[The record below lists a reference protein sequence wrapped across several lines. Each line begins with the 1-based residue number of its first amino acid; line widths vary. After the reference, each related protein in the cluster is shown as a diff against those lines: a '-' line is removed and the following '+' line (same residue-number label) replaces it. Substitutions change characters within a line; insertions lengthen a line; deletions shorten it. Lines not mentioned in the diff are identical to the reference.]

1 MRGEILACGTELL
14 MGEIVDT
21 NSAYLAARLPATG
34 VHVQHVSLVG
44 DRMED
49 LVAAFRRGA
58 ERSDVILTTGGLGPT
73 PDDLTREAIAA
84 ALGEDLAVDPQLLV
98 HLERTFQARGTAMPE
113 GNIKQA
119 TRIPSAQS
127 LPNPMGTAPGWW
139 VEKDGLTIVAMPG
152 VPPELER
159 MWLHEVAPRL
169 RQRQQGVVILSRT
182 LKTFG
187 YAESA
192 ISDQLRG
199 LFGRENPYLGIYA
212 KVDGIQLRIIAR
224 GDTEADARR
233 LLEPLEAD
241 IRRILG
247 PAIWGVDDET
257 METRLGD
264 LLRQRGMSLAVMES
278 CTGGLLAS
286 IVTDVPG
293 SSDYFLGGVITYA
306 TEAKSAYG
314 VDPALIE
321 RHGVVSAPVAQA
333 MAQAVRARFGADVGV
348 GITGAAGPD
357 ALGDAAPGTVYTGVA
372 WEGGEAGTSNRYPP
386 NRPLVKRRAVGQALL
401 LVYRTLL
408 ERGA

>member
-1 MRGEILACGTELL
+1 MRGEVLSCGTELL

-34 VHVQHVSLVG
+34 VELRHVSVVG

-49 LVAAFRRGA
+49 LVEAFQRGIA
-58 ERSDVILTTGGLGPT
+58 RSDVILTTGGLGPT

-84 ALGEDLAVDPQLLV
+84 AVGEELSVDPDLLA
-98 HLERTFQARGTAMPE
+98 HLQRTFQRRGTAMPE

-119 TRIPSAQS
+119 TLIPSGQS

-139 VEKDGLTIVAMPG
+139 VEKDGVTIVAMPG

-159 MWLHEVAPRL
+159 MWLHEVEPRL
-169 RQRQQGVVILSRT
+169 RARQQGVVILSRT

-192 ISDQLRG
+192 ISDSLRS

-212 KVDGIQLRIIAR
+212 KSDGIQLRIIAR
-224 GDTEADARR
+224 GETDADARG
-233 LLEPLEAD
+233 LLQPMEED

-257 METRLGD
+257 MEARLGD
-264 LLRQRGMSLAVMES
+264 LLRQRGLSLAVMES
-278 CTGGLLAS
+278 CTGGLMAS
-286 IVTDVPG
+286 TITDVPG
-293 SSDYFLGGVITYA
+293 SSDYFRGGVVTYVN
-306 TEAKSAYG
+306 EAKSAHG
-314 VDPALIE
+314 VDPALID
-321 RHGVVSAPVAQA
+321 RHGVVSAPVAEA
-333 MAQAVRARFGADVGV
+333 MARAARGQLGADVGV

-357 ALGDAAPGTVYTGVA
+357 GLGDAAPGTVYTGVA
-372 WEGGEAGTSNRYPP
+372 WDGGSASSSNRYPP

-408 ERGA
+408 ERGV

>member
-1 MRGEILACGTELL
+1 MRGEVLACGTELL

-34 VHVQHVSLVG
+34 VELRHVSLVG

-49 LVAAFRRGA
+49 LVEAFQRGVS
-58 ERSDVILTTGGLGPT
+58 RSEVIFTTGGLGPT

-84 ALGEDLAVDPQLLV
+84 ALGEEMEVDPQLLA
-98 HLERTFQARGTAMPE
+98 HLERTFQRRGTAMPE

-139 VEKDGLTIVAMPG
+139 VEKDGVTIVAMPG

-159 MWLHEVAPRL
+159 MWLYEVEPRL

-192 ISDQLRG
+192 ISDQLRS

-212 KVDGIQLRIIAR
+212 KSDGIQLRIIAR
-224 GDTEADARR
+224 GETEADARQ
-233 LLEPLEAD
+233 LLQPLEEE

-257 METRLGD
+257 MEARLGE

-278 CTGGLLAS
+278 CTGGLMAS
-286 IVTDVPG
+286 TITDVPG
-293 SSDYFLGGVITYA
+293 SSDYFRGGVITYVN
-306 TEAKSAYG
+306 EAKSAYG
-314 VDPALIE
+314 VDSALIE
-321 RHGVVSAPVAQA
+321 QHGVVSAPVAEA
-333 MAQAVRARFGADVGV
+333 MAQAIRAQLGADVGV

-357 ALGDAAPGTVYTGVA
+357 GLGDAAPGTVYTSVA
-372 WEGGEAGTSNRYPP
+372 WEGGSASTNNRYPP

-408 ERGA
+408 ERAH

>member
-49 LVAAFRRGA
+49 LVEAFRRGA
-58 ERSDVILTTGGLGPT
+58 QRSDVILTTGGLGPT
-73 PDDLTREAIAA
+73 PDDLTREAIASA
-84 ALGEDLAVDPQLLV
+84 VGEELAVDPDLLA
-98 HLERTFQARGTAMPE
+98 HLQRTFQRRGTAMPE
-113 GNIKQA
+113 GNVKQA
-119 TRIPSAQS
+119 TLIPSAQS
-127 LPNPMGTAPGWW
+127 VPNPMGTAPGWW
-139 VEKDGLTIVAMPG
+139 VEKNGVTIVAMPG

-159 MWLHEVAPRL
+159 MWLHEVEPRL
-169 RQRQQGVVILSRT
+169 RERQQGVIILSRT

-192 ISDQLRG
+192 ISDQLHG

-224 GDTEADARR
+224 GETDAEARR

-241 IRRILG
+241 IRRVLG

-264 LLRQRGMSLAVMES
+264 LLRQRRLSIAVMES
-278 CTGGLLAS
+278 CTGGLMAS
-286 IVTDVPG
+286 TITDVPG
-293 SSDYFLGGVITYA
+293 SSEYFLGGVVTYA
-306 TEAKSAYG
+306 TEAKSAYD
-314 VDPALIE
+314 VDPALIQ
-321 RHGVVSAPVAQA
+321 RHGVVSAPVAEA
-333 MAQAVRARFGADVGV
+333 MADAVRARLGSDVGV

-357 ALGDAAPGTVYTGVA
+357 ALGDAPPGTVYTGVA
-372 WEGGEAGTSNRYPP
+372 WDGGTASTVNRYPP

-408 ERGA
+408 ERGP

>member
-34 VHVQHVSLVG
+34 VQVRHVSLVG

-49 LVAAFRRGA
+49 LVEAFQRGA
-58 ERSDVILTTGGLGPT
+58 KRSDVILTTGGLGPT

-84 ALGEDLAVDPQLLV
+84 AVGEELSVDPELLA
-98 HLERTFQARGTAMPE
+98 HLERTFQRRGTAMPE

-119 TRIPSAQS
+119 TRIPSAES

-139 VEKDGLTIVAMPG
+139 VEKDGVTIVAMPG

-169 RQRQQGVVILSRT
+169 RRRQQGAVILSRT

-224 GDTEADARR
+224 GETEAEARG
-233 LLEPLEAD
+233 LLEPLESD

-247 PAIWGVDDET
+247 TAIWGADDET
-257 METRLGD
+257 MESHLGE
-264 LLRQRGMSLAVMES
+264 LLRRRGLSLAVMES
-278 CTGGLLAS
+278 CTGGLFAS
-286 IVTDVPG
+286 TVTDVPG
-293 SSDYFLGGVITYA
+293 SSEYFRGGVVTYA

-314 VDPALIE
+314 VDAALIE
-321 RHGVVSAPVAQA
+321 RHGVVSAPVAEA
-333 MAQAVRARFGADVGV
+333 MAEAVRGQLGADVGV

-372 WEGGEAGTSNRYPP
+372 WPGGSASTSNRYPP
-386 NRPLVKRRAVGQALL
+386 NRPVVKRRAVGQALL

>member
-1 MRGEILACGTELL
+1 MDPELL
-14 MGEIVDT
+14 
-21 NSAYLAARLPATG
+21 A
-34 VHVQHVSLVG
+34 
-44 DRMED
+44 
-49 LVAAFRRGA
+49 
-58 ERSDVILTTGGLGPT
+58 
-73 PDDLTREAIAA
+73 
-84 ALGEDLAVDPQLLV
+84 
-98 HLERTFQARGTAMPE
+98 HLERTFQRRGTAMPE

-119 TRIPSAQS
+119 TRIPSAES

-169 RQRQQGVVILSRT
+169 RRRQQGAVILSRT

-224 GDTEADARR
+224 GETETEARQ

-247 PAIWGVDDET
+247 TAIWGADDET
-257 METRLGD
+257 MESHLGD
-264 LLRQRGMSLAVMES
+264 LLRRRRMSLAVMES
-278 CTGGLLAS
+278 CTGGLFAS
-286 IVTDVPG
+286 TVTDVPG
-293 SSDYFLGGVITYA
+293 SSEYFRGGVVTYA

-321 RHGVVSAPVAQA
+321 RHGVVSAPVAEA
-333 MAQAVRARFGADVGV
+333 MAEAVRGQLGADVGV

-372 WEGGEAGTSNRYPP
+372 WAGGSASTSNRYPP
-386 NRPLVKRRAVGQALL
+386 TRPLVKRRAVGQALL

-408 ERGA
+408 ERGV